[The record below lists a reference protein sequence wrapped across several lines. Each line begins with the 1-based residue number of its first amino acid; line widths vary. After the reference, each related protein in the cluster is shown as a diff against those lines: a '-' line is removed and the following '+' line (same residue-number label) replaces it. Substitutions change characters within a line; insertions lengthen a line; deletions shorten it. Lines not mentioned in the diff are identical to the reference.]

1 MYKIVLTKDA
11 VKYYRKSDNKTKR
24 QLNEAFSNLKA
35 NPINGANIKRLHG
48 ELTGLFRYRV
58 ANLRVV
64 YKVEEQNVT
73 IIVLAIGSRGDIYK

>member
-11 VKYYRKSDNKTKR
+11 VKYYRRSDNKTKKL
-24 QLNEAFSNLKA
+24 LNEAFSNLKT
-35 NPINGANIKRLHG
+35 NPINGMNIKRLHG

-58 ANLRVV
+58 ASLRLV